1 MNVNSTNFMWLT
13 RGKSW
18 GFRFLSEPSG
28 LSSAMKIYKSVLGP
42 DEERIGYWKGNFIEN
57 NIRKYYAACRCY
69 DEKNE
74 ITDEAGRRIP
84 HEFLI
89 ICTEDEQKY
98 LSGLQWGP
106 AVMEKIR
113 EDYEKRYPL
122 EYTEVKKCEVDFELV
137 LSGMPQED
145 ACMEVNVPCDAETS
159 ADHRAEVDA
168 DKTHTDSSLEIARC
182 KEKSKEDFFWLLFF
196 LFVGCIVVVTCLCR
210 RDEQKTCCNQNED
223 KIVSGQ
229 TDDVNTASREI
240 DHAGSPDSVVAGADE
255 NMLQEEDGSSR
266 NPNR

>member
-28 LSSAMKIYKSVLGP
+28 LSSAMKIYKSVFGP
-42 DEERIGYWKGNFIEN
+42 DEERIGYWKGNFFEN
-57 NIRKYYAACRCY
+57 NTRKYYAACRCY
-69 DEKNE
+69 DEKNV

-89 ICTEDEQKY
+89 ICSEAEQKY

-106 AVMEKIR
+106 VVMEKIR

-137 LSGMPQED
+137 LSGMLQED
-145 ACMEVNVPCDAETS
+145 ACMEENVPCDAETS
-159 ADHRAEVDA
+159 SDHCAEVGA
-168 DKTHTDSSLEIARC
+168 DRIHTDSLEIARRRV
-182 KEKSKEDFFWLLFF
+182 KSKEDFLWLLFF

-210 RDEQKTCCNQNED
+210 RDEQKTGCNQNED
-223 KIVSGQ
+223 IIISGK
-229 TDDVNTASREI
+229 TDDVNTVSSEI
-240 DHAGSPDSVVAGADE
+240 NHVNPSDSVVAGADE
-255 NMLQEEDGSSR
+255 TILKEENGQSR
-266 NPNR
+266 NPKP